1 MPRIA
6 GINIPE
12 QEKIDLSLTRIYG
25 IGPGNVGEI
34 LEKAGVS
41 AQKRARDLKEEEVAA
56 LNQVVSQIKIEGD
69 LRGEVNANIER
80 LKRIGC
86 YRGRRHA
93 ANLPV
98 RGQRTRTNARTKR
111 GKRVTIGALKKE
123 ALAKIEGA
131 TEETKSSEGNDNNKN
146 K

>member
-25 IGPGNVGEI
+25 IGPGNVLTI

-41 AQKRARDLKEEEVAA
+41 PQKRAHDLNGEEIASI
-56 LNQVVSQIKIEGD
+56 NQVLSGLKIEGD
-69 LRGEVNANIER
+69 LRGEVSANIER

-86 YRGRRHA
+86 YRGRRHL

-98 RGQRTRTNARTKR
+98 RGQRTRSNARTKR
-111 GKRVTIGALKKE
+111 GKRMTIGALKKE

-131 TEETKSSEGNDNNKN
+131 AKEGKESESKANKSK
-146 K
+146 

>member
-25 IGPGNVGEI
+25 IGRGNVGEI
-34 LEKAGVS
+34 LKKAGVS

-56 LNQVVSQIKIEGD
+56 LNQVVSQLKIEGD
-69 LRGEVNANIER
+69 LRSEVNANIER

-86 YRGRRHA
+86 YRGKRHL

-111 GKRVTIGALKKE
+111 GKRMTIGALKKE

-131 TEETKSSEGNDNNKN
+131 AGESKGSEDKTNKSK
-146 K
+146 